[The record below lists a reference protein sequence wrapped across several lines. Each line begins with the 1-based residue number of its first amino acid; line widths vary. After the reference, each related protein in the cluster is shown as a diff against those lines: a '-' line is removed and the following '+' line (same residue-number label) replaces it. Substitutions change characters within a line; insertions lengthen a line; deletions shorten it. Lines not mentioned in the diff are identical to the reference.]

1 MLRRCCPS
9 TSGQA
14 HRTGYKA
21 LARTSPARSGLQY
34 LVDQKFTAGSAVW
47 SSASRTEAVVH
58 AESVDMNDWPCKLP
72 ALEAAREFVQ
82 RVASQGGKVLLAPDR
97 DADGLCAGKSPRSTC
112 M

>member
-1 MLRRCCPS
+1 M
-9 TSGQA
+9 
-14 HRTGYKA
+14 
-21 LARTSPARSGLQY
+21 
-34 LVDQKFTAGSAVW
+34 W
-47 SSASRTEAVVH
+47 SSASRTQAAVH
-58 AESVDMNDWPCKLP
+58 AEAVDMNDWPCKLP